1 MSSSDSECS
10 VVEPVV
16 KKVKCTGAFKY
27 KTKFSEA
34 WKQTWPFIS
43 SVACDPHCFK
53 YNLCDKTLSSGH
65 QEIADVKDHIAT
77 QSHQKLAKS
86 MKSQQKLHFTSNPLK
101 DKICC
106 SYYICHIKS
115 VKLSSLHW
123 VLWNFMPPIKNS
135 WIDSCFHAFDL
146 ETNVTK
152 VWLHSYSDSKALSK
166 TCAKPYILFYC
177 IDHSCRSESNQLHGG
192 TQYSICCLR
201 SFNTINP
208 WHISW
213 QPDC

>member
-1 MSSSDSECS
+1 
-10 VVEPVV
+10 
-16 KKVKCTGAFKY
+16 
-27 KTKFSEA
+27 
-34 WKQTWPFIS
+34 
-43 SVACDPHCFK
+43 
-53 YNLCDKTLSSGH
+53 
-65 QEIADVKDHIAT
+65 
-77 QSHQKLAKS
+77 

-177 IDHSCRSESNQLHGG
+177 IDNSCRSESNQLHGG
-192 TQYSICCLR
+192 TQYSICCHLTPLIR
-201 SFNTINP
+201 DIF
-208 WHISW
+208 
-213 QPDC
+213 PDSQIAKQYSSCRTKITSMLNLAIAPHFLGEC